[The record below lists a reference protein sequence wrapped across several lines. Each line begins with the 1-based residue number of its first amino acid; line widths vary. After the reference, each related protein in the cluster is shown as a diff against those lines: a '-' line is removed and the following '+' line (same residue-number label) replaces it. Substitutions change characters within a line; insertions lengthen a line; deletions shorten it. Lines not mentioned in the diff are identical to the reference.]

1 MLTSRNEAVE
11 RHDAIIIGGGIMG
24 LSIARELAE
33 QGFGRIV
40 LLERKHLAAG
50 STGKSGAILR
60 QHYSH
65 EVTVGMARESLGYY
79 RSFEERFGID
89 IGFRSPG
96 MIIVGDSAARE
107 GLAENIAL
115 QQRLGVD
122 TQLLEAA
129 AIRDLE
135 PRANIGDNEVAAWEP
150 EASYVRPRAAAEGL
164 GTVCRQ
170 LGVDIRVGAV
180 VVEILHDAGAVVG
193 VRTRRGEK
201 IEAPVVINSGG
212 PWARQLL
219 GDLGKDLPLSTV
231 RPQQAYFE
239 ATPEVQ
245 QAARIY
251 GDLVHGIYWKPEDER
266 WTRVGHLDYTGD
278 LDVDPDNYDEGVSR
292 EFIADVR
299 ARISRRLPCYE
310 AAVSWGGCGALYT
323 VTPDAHPLIGELSQ
337 CEANISGLY
346 LVSGFSGHGFKLA
359 PAIGKGVA
367 SLITGSDP
375 GAFSA
380 DFFAIDRFRGKDRI
394 QGQYQYGI
402 LG

>member
-1 MLTSRNEAVE
+1 MLTNRNDAGQ
-11 RHDAIIIGGGIMG
+11 RHDVIIIGGGIMG

-33 QGFGRIV
+33 QRFGRIV

-65 EVTVGMARESLGYY
+65 EVTVGMARESLGFY

-96 MIIVGDSAARE
+96 MVIVGDASARQA
-107 GLAENIAL
+107 LAENISL

-122 TQLLEAA
+122 TQLLDAA
-129 AIRDLE
+129 AIRALE
-135 PRANIGDNEVAAWEP
+135 PRATVGDDEVAAWEP
-150 EASYVRPRAAAEGL
+150 EASYVRPRAAAEAL

-170 LGVDIRVGAV
+170 LGVDVRVGAV
-180 VVEILHDAGAVVG
+180 VAEILHEAGAVVG
-193 VRTRRGEK
+193 VRTTQGETLA
-201 IEAPVVINSGG
+201 APVVINSGG

-219 GDLGKDLPLSTV
+219 GDLGKDLPLSTI
-231 RPQQAYFE
+231 RPQQAFFE

-278 LDVDPDNYDEGVSR
+278 LDVDPDDYDEGVSND
-292 EFIADVR
+292 FIADVR
-299 ARISRRLPCYE
+299 ARISRRLPCYGQ
-310 AAVSWGGCGALYT
+310 AVSWGGCGALYT
-323 VTPDAHPLIGELSQ
+323 VTPDAHALIGELSQ

-346 LVSGFSGHGFKLA
+346 LVAGFSGHGFKLA
-359 PAIGKGVA
+359 PAIGRGVA

-375 GAFSA
+375 GAFRA

-394 QGQYQYGI
+394 KGQYQYGI